1 MNLPAHKK
9 MLSAAAASSVLL
21 ITAACGS
28 SDSDGTDSTPTATS
42 AAPSEATT
50 DAPSADPSAEAET
63 PDIGAEEE
71 GGYADGD
78 YEAEGSYINPG
89 GQSSVKVALTLSDG
103 TISDVT
109 VTPEATNGTSK
120 QFQTKF
126 AGGIADEVVGKSLDD
141 LDVTKVAGSSL
152 TSEGFNDAID
162 QIKAEASV

>member
-9 MLSAAAASSVLL
+9 MLSAAAAASVLL
-21 ITAACGS
+21 ITAACGGS
-28 SDSDGTDSTPTATS
+28 SDGSDGSDVGTSSPSSAATS
-42 AAPSEATT
+42 
-50 DAPSADPSAEAET
+50 DAPTTEAPAEEAET
-63 PDIGAEEE
+63 PDADNAE

-78 YEAEGSYINPG
+78 YEAEGSYTNPG
-89 GQSSVKVALTLSDG
+89 GESTVKVALTISDG

-109 VTPEATNGTSK
+109 VTPEASNGTSK

-152 TSEGFNDAID
+152 TSQGFNDAID
-162 QIKAEASV
+162 AIKAEAAA